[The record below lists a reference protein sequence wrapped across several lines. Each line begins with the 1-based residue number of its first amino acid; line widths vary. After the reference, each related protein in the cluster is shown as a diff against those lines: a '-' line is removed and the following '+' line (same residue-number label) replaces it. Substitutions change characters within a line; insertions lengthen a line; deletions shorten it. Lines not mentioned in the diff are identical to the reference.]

1 MISAYHAKY
10 YAHELTRRHAADGVN
25 RLSQSLFDASV
36 DLNPHQIDAALF
48 ALRNPLQEGVL
59 LADEV
64 GLGKTIEAALVVCQ
78 YWAER
83 RRQVLIICP
92 ASLRKQ
98 WAQELHD
105 KFAVPTTV
113 VDAVS
118 LRKQSAGDILATLQR
133 QVGKAVVI
141 MSYQFAAKLEAEL
154 RAVSWDVVVIDEA
167 HKLRNAHRA
176 SNRTGQALKR
186 ALQGRKKLLLTA
198 TPLQN
203 SLMELYG
210 LSTLI
215 DEHLFGDEAA
225 FRKQFMN
232 SGAGLDELRERL
244 DSFAKRTL
252 RRDVLEY
259 IKYTERKALTQPFNP
274 TDDEQALYERISAFL
289 QKEDSYA
296 LPKQQRHLTALILRK
311 LLASSSHAV
320 AATLVTIRERLQGL
334 LTADNAEDD
343 GSQLVEQIIVED
355 DLEQDYLEEEAS
367 EAESNNELSAEVPTP
382 ASAEE
387 GKPDSAK
394 DAHAV
399 RAAITTEIAEL
410 TAFVDAAQAL
420 KTDTKAQA
428 LLKALGLGFGKMA
441 ELRAPRKAIIFT
453 ESKRT
458 QEYLHRFLSANGHAG
473 KLVLFSGTNNHEDS
487 TAIYQRWLEEYK
499 GTDRVTGSP
508 QVDRRTA
515 LIDHFRKDDGTGA
528 EIMIATE
535 AAAEGV
541 NLQFCAL
548 IINYDLPWNPQR
560 VEQRIGR
567 CHRYGQR
574 FDVVVI
580 NFLNTRNQADQRV
593 LELLTE
599 KFNLFSGVF
608 GASDEVLGRIEGGLD
623 FEKRILQIYD
633 TCRQPEQIEAAFN
646 ALQAEL
652 EEVIADRIQDTQSQL
667 LENFDEDVHDRLKLR
682 LQDAEARLD
691 KLGRWFWGVTRY
703 ALDDR
708 ARFDEQSYAFS
719 LSTPPTGIAPGRYR
733 LMRANS
739 KNQTQPDMLA
749 YAYRLSH
756 PLGEWSI
763 DTSLRAPTPLA
774 SLKLDY
780 SKHGVRVSV
789 IEQLRGKSGWLTLAR
804 LEVTAFETTEALLF
818 SGLTDDGQVLDQ
830 ETCEKLMAMPAA
842 ALPAPLSTTVPDVLL
857 ANSQRAVA
865 ATVAQVLEANQR
877 LFNEERDK
885 LERWAD
891 DKLLTAEEA
900 LKNTKARIAQL
911 KRDARKAATL
921 QEQDG
926 IQRELS
932 ELERKQRRLRQ
943 EIFAVEDEII
953 AKRDELIAS
962 LQQRLQEKTSNET
975 LFSVRWQVT

>member
-10 YAHELTRRHAADGVN
+10 YAHELTRRHAADGVD

-36 DLNPHQIDAALF
+36 DLNPHQIEAALF

-83 RRQVLIICP
+83 RRQLLVICP

-98 WAQELHD
+98 WAQELHE

-118 LRKQSAGDILATLQR
+118 LRKQSSGDILTTIQR
-133 QVGKAVVI
+133 LVGKSVVI

-154 RAVSWDVVVIDEA
+154 RAVPWDVVVIDEA
-167 HKLRNAHRA
+167 HKLRNAHRP

-215 DEHLFGDEAA
+215 DEHLFGDETA

-232 SGAGLDELRERL
+232 SSTGQDELRERL
-244 DSFAKRTL
+244 ASFAKRTL

-289 QKEDSYA
+289 QKEESYA
-296 LPKQQRHLTALILRK
+296 LPKQQRHLTGLILRK

-334 LTADNAEDD
+334 LMADKTEDD
-343 GSQLVEQIIVED
+343 GSQLVEQLIAED
-355 DLEQDYLEEEAS
+355 DLEQDYLEEEVI
-367 EAESNNELSAEVPTP
+367 EAEEDAEDLTP
-382 ASAEE
+382 EPAERS
-387 GKPDSAK
+387 KPDASK
-394 DAHAV
+394 DAQAV
-399 RAAITTEIAEL
+399 RAAITAEIEEL

-420 KTDTKAQA
+420 QTDTKAQA
-428 LLKALGLGFGKMA
+428 LLKALALGFGKMA
-441 ELRAPRKAIIFT
+441 DLGAPRKAIIFT

-458 QEYLHRFLSANGHAG
+458 QEYLHRFLSANGYAG

-499 GTDRVTGSP
+499 GTDRATGSP

-515 LIDHFRKDDGTGA
+515 LIDHFRKDDGSGA

-652 EEVIADRIQDTQSQL
+652 EASIADRIKDTQSQL

-682 LQDAEARLD
+682 LDEAEARLD

-703 ALDDR
+703 ALNDR
-708 ARFDEQSYAFS
+708 ARFDELSYAFS
-719 LSTPPTGIAPGRYR
+719 LSLPPKGIATGRYQLIR
-733 LMRANS
+733 GAA
-739 KNQTQPDMLA
+739 QPDMMA
-749 YAYRLSH
+749 HAYRLSH

-763 DTSLRAPTPLA
+763 DSSLNAATPIA
-774 SLKLDY
+774 TLKLDY
-780 SKHGVRVSV
+780 GKHGARVSV
-789 IEQLRGKSGWLTLAR
+789 IERLRGISGWLTLAR

-830 ETCEKLMAMPAA
+830 ETCEKLMAIPASGKQT
-842 ALPAPLSTTVPDVLL
+842 PLSSTVPDALL
-857 ANSQRAVA
+857 ANNQRAVA
-865 ATVAQVLEANQR
+865 ATIAQVLDANQR

-885 LERWAD
+885 LERWAE
-891 DKLLTAEEA
+891 DKLLAVEEA
-900 LKNTKARIAQL
+900 LNNTKARIAQL

-932 ELERKQRRLRQ
+932 DLECKQRRQRQ
-943 EIFAVEDEII
+943 EIFNTEDEII
-953 AKRDELIAS
+953 AKRDELIET
-962 LQQRLQEKTSNET
+962 LHKRMQEKTETRT
-975 LFSVRWQVT
+975 LFTLRWHLV

>member
-10 YAHELTRRHAADGVN
+10 YAHELTRRHAADGVD

-36 DLNPHQIDAALF
+36 DLNPHQIEAALF

-83 RRQVLIICP
+83 RRRLLVICP

-98 WAQELHD
+98 WAQELQE
-105 KFAVPTTV
+105 KFAVPTSV

-118 LRKQSAGDILATLQR
+118 LRKKSAGDILATLQGL
-133 QVGKAVVI
+133 VGKTVII
-141 MSYQFAAKLEAEL
+141 MSYQFATKLEAEL
-154 RAVSWDVVVIDEA
+154 RAVPWDVVVIDEA

-186 ALQGRKKLLLTA
+186 ALAGRKKLLLTA

-215 DEHLFGDEAA
+215 DEHLFGDETA

-232 SGAGLDELRERL
+232 SGTGLDELRERL
-244 DSFAKRTL
+244 ASFAKRTL

-334 LTADNAEDD
+334 LTAGKTEDD
-343 GSQLVEQIIVED
+343 GSQLVEQLIAED

-367 EAESNNELSAEVPTP
+367 EAEENAEASMP
-382 ASAEE
+382 AAAGN
-387 GKPDSAK
+387 GKPGAAK
-394 DAHAV
+394 DAQTV
-399 RAAITTEIAEL
+399 RAAITAEIEEL

-420 KTDTKAQA
+420 QTDTKAQA
-428 LLKALGLGFGKMA
+428 LLKALNLGFGKMA

-453 ESKRT
+453 ESRRT

-515 LIDHFRKDDGTGA
+515 LIDHFRKDDGSGA

-560 VEQRIGR
+560 IEQRIGR

-574 FDVVVI
+574 YDVVVI

-652 EEVIADRIQDTQSQL
+652 EEVIADRIKDTQSQL

-682 LQDAEARLD
+682 LDEAEARLD

-703 ALDDR
+703 ALNDR

-719 LSTPPTGIAPGRYR
+719 LSTPPTGIATGRYQLIR
-733 LMRANS
+733 GAA
-739 KNQTQPDMLA
+739 QPDMLA
-749 YAYRLSH
+749 HAYRLSH

-763 DTSLRAPTPLA
+763 ATSLNAATPVA
-774 SLKLDY
+774 TVKLDY
-780 SKHGVRVSV
+780 DQHGARVSV
-789 IEQLRGKSGWLTLAR
+789 IERLRGKSGWLTLAR

-830 ETCEKLMAMPAA
+830 ETCEKLMALPAA
-842 ALPAPLSTTVPDVLL
+842 AKPAPLQEFVPKTLL
-857 ANSQRAVA
+857 DNSQQAVA
-865 ATVAQVLEANQR
+865 ATISGVLEANQR
-877 LFNEERDK
+877 LFHEERDK

-891 DKLLTAEEA
+891 DKLLAAEEA

-953 AKRDELIAS
+953 AKRDALIAS
-962 LQQRLQEKTSNET
+962 LQQRLQEKTSHET
-975 LFSVRWQVT
+975 LFSIRWSLI

>member
-1 MISAYHAKY
+1 MFTAYHAKY
-10 YAHELTRRHAADGVN
+10 YAHELTRRHSADGVD

-78 YWAER
+78 HWAER
-83 RRQVLIICP
+83 RRRLLVICP

-105 KFAVPTTV
+105 KFAVPATV

-118 LRKQSAGDILATLQR
+118 LRKQSAGDLHATLQR
-133 QVGKAVVI
+133 LTGKAVVI

-154 RAVSWDVVVIDEA
+154 RAIPWDVVVIDEA

-215 DEHLFGDEAA
+215 DEHLFGDETA

-232 SGAGLDELRERL
+232 SGGATDELRERL
-244 DSFAKRTL
+244 ASFAKRTL

-296 LPKQQRHLTALILRK
+296 LPKRQRHLTALILRK

-320 AATLVTIRERLQGL
+320 AATLATIRERLQGL
-334 LTADNAEDD
+334 LTAETLEDD
-343 GSQLVEQIIVED
+343 GNALLEQLIAED
-355 DLEQDYLEEEAS
+355 DLEQDYLEEEVS
-367 EAESNNELSAEVPTP
+367 EAEEDTETRCVQARDAKPVELDD
-382 ASAEE
+382 ASAI
-387 GKPDSAK
+387 
-394 DAHAV
+394 
-399 RAAITTEIAEL
+399 RAAISAEIEEL
-410 TAFVDAAQAL
+410 TAFIDAARSLQ
-420 KTDTKAQA
+420 TDTKAQA
-428 LLKALGLGFGKMA
+428 LLKALTLGFGKMV

-458 QEYLHRFLSANGHAG
+458 QEYLHRFLSANGYAG
-473 KLVLFSGTNNHEDS
+473 KLALFSGTNNHEDS
-487 TAIYQRWLEEYK
+487 TAIYQRWLEEHK

-623 FEKRILQIYD
+623 FERRILQIYD

-646 ALQAEL
+646 TLQAEL
-652 EEVIADRIQDTQSQL
+652 EQVIADRIKDTQSQL
-667 LENFDEDVHDRLKLR
+667 LEHFDEDVHDRLKLR

-691 KLGRWFWGVTRY
+691 KLGRYFWGVTCY
-703 ALDDR
+703 ALDGR
-708 ARFDEQSYAFS
+708 ARFDEPSYAFS
-719 LSTPPTGIAPGRYR
+719 LSTPPTGITSGRYQLIR
-733 LMRANS
+733 GAA
-739 KNQTQPDMLA
+739 QPDMLA
-749 YAYRLSH
+749 HAYRLSH

-763 DTSLRAPTPLA
+763 EASLNATTPIA
-774 SLKLDY
+774 TLKLDY
-780 SKHGVRVSV
+780 GKHGARVSV
-789 IEQLRGKSGWLTLAR
+789 IEKLRGQSGWLTLAR
-804 LEVTAFETTEALLF
+804 LEVTAFETSEALLF

-830 ETCEKLMAMPAA
+830 ETCEKLMAIPAA
-842 ALPAPLSTTVPDVLL
+842 GKPTPLSTTVPEALL

-865 ATVAQVLEANQR
+865 ATIAQMLEANQR

-891 DKLLTAEEA
+891 DKLLAAEEA

-911 KRDARKAATL
+911 RRDARKAATL
-921 QEQDG
+921 QEQDS

-932 ELERKQRRLRQ
+932 ELERTQRRLRQ

-953 AKRDELIAS
+953 AKRDDLIAS

-975 LFSVRWQVT
+975 LFSVHWQVT

>member
-10 YAHELTRRHAADGVN
+10 YAHELTRRHATNGVD

-36 DLNPHQIDAALF
+36 DLNPHQIEAALF
-48 ALRNPLQEGVL
+48 ALRNPLQQGVL

-64 GLGKTIEAALVVCQ
+64 GLGKTIEASLVVCQ
-78 YWAER
+78 HWAER
-83 RRQVLIICP
+83 RRRLLVICP

-105 KFAVPTTV
+105 KFAVPTII
-113 VDAVS
+113 VDAVF
-118 LRKQSAGDILATLQR
+118 LRKQSAGDVLATLQGM
-133 QVGKAVVI
+133 VGKTVVI
-141 MSYQFAAKLEAEL
+141 MSYQFAAKLESEL
-154 RAVSWDVVVIDEA
+154 RAVPWDIVVIDEA

-186 ALQGRKKLLLTA
+186 ALDGRKKLLLTA

-215 DEHLFGDEAA
+215 DEHLFGDETA

-232 SGAGLDELRERL
+232 SGNGLDELRARL
-244 DSFAKRTL
+244 ATFAKRTL

-274 TDDEQALYERISAFL
+274 TDDEQLLYDQISAFL
-289 QKEDSYA
+289 QREDSYA

-320 AATLVTIRERLQGL
+320 SATLVTIRARLERLLSG
-334 LTADNAEDD
+334 AENDD
-343 GSQLVEQIIVED
+343 GSKLVEQLIDED
-355 DLEQDYLEEEAS
+355 DLEQDYLEEQTDEDDESPDNAAQAS
-367 EAESNNELSAEVPTP
+367 GSAAVDD
-382 ASAEE
+382 
-387 GKPDSAK
+387 KIDK
-394 DAHAV
+394 DAL
-399 RAAITTEIAEL
+399 RAEIAEL
-410 TAFVDAAQAL
+410 TAFIDAANAL
-420 KTDTKAQA
+420 QTDTKAQA
-428 LLKALGLGFGKMA
+428 LLKALELGFGKMT
-441 ELRAPRKAIIFT
+441 ELRAPRKVIIFT

-458 QEYLHRFLSANGHAG
+458 QEYLYRFLSANGYEG

-487 TAIYQRWLEEYK
+487 TAIYQRWLEEFK
-499 GTDRVTGSP
+499 GTDKVTGSP

-515 LIDHFRKDDGTGA
+515 LIDHFRQDDGSGA

-633 TCRQPEQIEAAFN
+633 TCRRPEDIEAAFN
-646 ALQAEL
+646 ELQAEL
-652 EEVIADRIQDTQSQL
+652 EEAIADRIRDTQAQL

-682 LQDAEARLD
+682 LDEAEARLD
-691 KLGRWFWGVTRY
+691 KLGRWFWGATRY
-703 ALDDR
+703 ALADH

-719 LSTPPTGIAPGRYR
+719 LTKPPKNLASAAPVGRYQLIR
-733 LMRANS
+733 GAS
-739 KNQTQPDMLA
+739 QPDMLA
-749 YAYRLSH
+749 HAYRLSH
-756 PLGEWSI
+756 PLGEWTI
-763 DTSLRAPTPLA
+763 DA
-774 SLKLDY
+774 SLNAATPPAALRFDY
-780 SKHGVRVSV
+780 GKHGARVSV
-789 IEQLRGKSGWLTLAR
+789 IEQLRGKSGWLMLVRLA
-804 LEVTAFETTEALLF
+804 VTAFETTEALLF
-818 SGLTDDGQVLDQ
+818 SGMTDDGQLLDQ
-830 ETCEKLMAMPAA
+830 ETCEKLMAIQAAGNPAIIHDPV
-842 ALPAPLSTTVPDVLL
+842 PASLE
-857 ANSQRAVA
+857 ANSQRRVQ
-865 ATVAQVLEANQR
+865 ATIAEVLEANQR

-885 LERWAD
+885 LEKWAD
-891 DKLLTAEEA
+891 DKLMASEEA
-900 LKNTKARIAQL
+900 LRNTKARIAQL
-911 KRDARKAATL
+911 KRDARKATTL
-921 QEQDG
+921 QEQAE

-932 ELERKQRRLRQ
+932 ELERQQRKQRQ

-953 AKRDELIAS
+953 EKRDALIES
-962 LQQRLQEKTSNET
+962 LQQRLQEKTET
-975 LFSVRWQVT
+975 EPLFTLRWQVV

>member
-10 YAHELTRRHAADGVN
+10 YAHELTRRHTADGVD

-36 DLNPHQIDAALF
+36 DLNPHQIEAALF

-64 GLGKTIEAALVVCQ
+64 GLGKTIEAALVICQ
-78 YWAER
+78 HWAER
-83 RRQVLIICP
+83 RRQLLVICP

-98 WAQELHD
+98 WAQELQD
-105 KFAVPTTV
+105 KFAVPTSV
-113 VDAVS
+113 VDAVA
-118 LRKQSAGDILATLQR
+118 LRKQSAGDMLSTLRGLA
-133 QVGKAVVI
+133 GKAVVI

-154 RAVSWDVVVIDEA
+154 RAIPWDVVVIDEA
-167 HKLRNAHRA
+167 HKLRNAHRT

-186 ALQGRKKLLLTA
+186 ALAGRKKLLLTA

-215 DEHLFGDEAA
+215 DEHLFGDETA
-225 FRKQFMN
+225 FRKQFVN
-232 SGAGLDELRERL
+232 SSTGLDELRERL
-244 DSFAKRTL
+244 ASFAKRTL

-289 QKEDSYA
+289 QKDDSYA
-296 LPKQQRHLTALILRK
+296 LPKRQRHLTALILRK

-334 LTADNAEDD
+334 LTSGNTESD
-343 GSQLVEQIIVED
+343 GSLLIEQLIAED
-355 DLEQDYLEEEAS
+355 DLEQDYLEDEAS
-367 EAESNNELSAEVPTP
+367 EAEDGLEANPYGPVEDGNSN
-382 ASAEE
+382 
-387 GKPDSAK
+387 PDFA
-394 DAHAV
+394 
-399 RAAITTEIAEL
+399 RAAIAAEIEEL
-410 TAFVDAAQAL
+410 TTFINAAQSL
-420 KTDTKAQA
+420 QTDTKAQA
-428 LLKALGLGFGKMA
+428 LLKALTLGFDKMA

-458 QEYLHRFLSANGHAG
+458 QEYLHRFLSANGYEG
-473 KLVLFSGTNNHEDS
+473 KLVLFSGTNNHEES
-487 TAIYQRWLEEYK
+487 TAIYQRWLEEFT

-515 LIDHFRKDDGTGA
+515 LIDHFRQNDGTGA

-535 AAAEGV
+535 AASEGV

-633 TCRQPEQIEAAFN
+633 TCRQPEQIEEAFN

-652 EEVIADRIQDTQSQL
+652 EEVIADRIKDTQSQL

-682 LQDAEARLD
+682 LDEAEARLD
-691 KLGRWFWGVTRY
+691 KLGRWFWGATRY
-703 ALDDR
+703 ALSER

-719 LSTPPTGIAPGRYR
+719 LGNPPNGIAPGRYQLIR
-733 LMRANS
+733 GAA
-739 KNQTQPDMLA
+739 QPDMLA
-749 YAYRLSH
+749 HAYRLSH

-763 DTSLRAPTPLA
+763 NASLNAATPTA
-774 SLKLDY
+774 ALKLDY
-780 SKHGVRVSV
+780 GKHGARVSV
-789 IEQLRGKSGWLTLAR
+789 IENLRGKSGWLTLAR

-830 ETCEKLMAMPAA
+830 ETCEKLMSIPAA
-842 ALPAPLSTTVPDVLL
+842 GKPTPIGTAVPKDLL
-857 ANSQRAVA
+857 ANNQRAVA
-865 ATVAQVLEANQR
+865 AAIAQVLEANQR

-891 DKLLTAEEA
+891 DKLLAAEEA

-921 QEQDG
+921 QEQDT

-943 EIFAVEDEII
+943 EIFTVEDEII
-953 AKRDELIAS
+953 AKRDELIDS
-962 LQQRLQEKTSNET
+962 LQQRLEEKTSQET
-975 LFSVRWQVT
+975 LFSVRWQVI

>member
-10 YAHELTRRHAADGVN
+10 YAHELTRRHAADGVD

-36 DLNPHQIDAALF
+36 DLNPHQIEAALF

-83 RRQVLIICP
+83 RRRLLVICP

-98 WAQELHD
+98 WAQELHE

-118 LRKQSAGDILATLQR
+118 LRKQSAGDSLAALQG
-133 QVGKAVVI
+133 QVGKAVVV

-154 RAVSWDVVVIDEA
+154 RAVPWDVVVIDEA

-215 DEHLFGDEAA
+215 DEHMFGDETA

-232 SGAGLDELRERL
+232 SGTGLDELRERL
-244 DSFAKRTL
+244 ASFAKRTL

-320 AATLVTIRERLQGL
+320 AATLVTIRERLQSL
-334 LTADNAEDD
+334 LTAGKTEDD
-343 GSQLVEQIIVED
+343 GSLLVEQLIAED
-355 DLEQDYLEEEAS
+355 DLEQDYLEEEVS
-367 EAESNNELSAEVPTP
+367 EAEENAEAATP
-382 ASAEE
+382 GAAEN
-387 GKPDSAK
+387 GKQDAAK
-394 DAHAV
+394 DALAV
-399 RAAITTEIAEL
+399 RAAITAEIEEL
-410 TAFVDAAQAL
+410 TAFVDAADAL
-420 KTDTKAQA
+420 QTDTKAQA
-428 LLKALGLGFGKMA
+428 LLKALKLGFGKMA
-441 ELRAPRKAIIFT
+441 ELGAPRKAIIFT

-473 KLVLFSGTNNHEDS
+473 KLVLFSGTNTHEDS
-487 TAIYQRWLEEYK
+487 TVIYQRWLEKYK
-499 GTDRVTGSP
+499 DTDRVTGSP

-515 LIDHFRKDDGTGA
+515 LIDHFRKDDGSGA

-646 ALQAEL
+646 ALQVEL
-652 EEVIADRIQDTQSQL
+652 EEVIADRIKDTQSQL

-703 ALDDR
+703 ALNDR
-708 ARFDEQSYAFS
+708 ARFDDRAYAFS
-719 LSTPPTGIAPGRYR
+719 LITPPTGIASGRYQLIR
-733 LMRANS
+733 GAA
-739 KNQTQPDMLA
+739 QPDMLA
-749 YAYRLSH
+749 HAYRLSH

-763 DTSLRAPTPLA
+763 EA
-774 SLKLDY
+774 SLNAATPVAMLKFDY
-780 SKHGVRVSV
+780 DKHGARVSV
-789 IEQLRGKSGWLTLAR
+789 IEKLRGKSGWLTLAR

-830 ETCEKLMAMPAA
+830 ETCEKLMAIPAA
-842 ALPAPLSTTVPDVLL
+842 DKPTPLNATVPEVLL
-857 ANSQRAVA
+857 ANSQRAVS
-865 ATVAQVLEANQR
+865 ATIATVLEANQR

-891 DKLLTAEEA
+891 DKLLAAEEA

-921 QEQDG
+921 QEQDA

-932 ELERKQRRLRQ
+932 ELERKQRRQRQ

-962 LQQRLQEKTSNET
+962 LQQRLQEKTNSET
-975 LFSVRWQVT
+975 LFSVRWQVL

>member
-10 YAHELTRRHAADGVN
+10 YAHELTRRHGADGVD

-36 DLNPHQIDAALF
+36 DLNPHQIEAALF

-64 GLGKTIEAALVVCQ
+64 GLGKTIEASLVVCQ

-83 RRQVLIICP
+83 RRRLMVICP

-98 WAQELHD
+98 WAQELSD

-118 LRKQSAGDILATLQR
+118 LRKQATGDMLSTLQSM
-133 QVGKAVVI
+133 VGKAVVI

-154 RAVSWDVVVIDEA
+154 RAVPWDVVVMDEA

-186 ALQGRKKLLLTA
+186 ALAGRKKLLLTA

-203 SLMELYG
+203 SLIELYG

-215 DEHLFGDEAA
+215 DEHIFGDETA

-232 SGAGLDELRERL
+232 STTGTDELRTRL
-244 DSFAKRTL
+244 ASFAKRTL

-259 IKYTERKALTQPFNP
+259 IKYTERKALTQPFEP
-274 TDDEQALYERISAFL
+274 TNDEQSLYERISTFL
-289 QKEDSYA
+289 QREDSYA

-320 AATLVTIRERLQGL
+320 AATLITIRERLERMLSGAL
-334 LTADNAEDD
+334 DDD
-343 GSQLVEQIIVED
+343 GSQLLEQIIADD
-355 DLEQDYLEEEAS
+355 DLEHDYLEEETGEDNEPPVNEVHTVADKKNNIDINVLRS
-367 EAESNNELSAEVPTP
+367 EI
-382 ASAEE
+382 
-387 GKPDSAK
+387 D
-394 DAHAV
+394 
-399 RAAITTEIAEL
+399 EL
-410 TAFVDAAQAL
+410 TQFIDAAQAL
-420 KTDTKAQA
+420 QKDTKAGA
-428 LLKALGLGFGKMA
+428 LLKALMLGFGKME
-441 ELRAPRKAIIFT
+441 ELHGPRKAIIFT

-458 QEYLHRFLSANGHAG
+458 QEYLHRFLSANGYSG
-473 KLVLFSGTNNHEDS
+473 KLALFSGTNNHENT
-487 TAIYQRWLEEYK
+487 TAIYLRWIEEFK
-499 GTDRVTGSP
+499 GTERVTGSP

-541 NLQFCAL
+541 NLQFCSL

-560 VEQRIGR
+560 IEQRIGR

-599 KFNLFSGVF
+599 KFHLFSGVF
-608 GASDEVLGRIEGGLD
+608 GASDEVLGRVEGGLD

-633 TCRQPEQIEAAFN
+633 TCRQPEQIEEAFN
-646 ALQAEL
+646 TLQTEL
-652 EEVIADRIQDTQSQL
+652 EEVIADRIKDTQIQL

-682 LQDAEARLD
+682 LDEAEARLD
-691 KLGRWFWGVTRY
+691 KIGRWFWGVTRY
-703 ALDDR
+703 ALSDR
-708 ARFDEQSYAFS
+708 AIFDERSYAFS
-719 LSTPPTGIAPGRYR
+719 LASSPDGANSHIPSGRYQLIR
-733 LMRANS
+733 GAG
-739 KNQTQPDMLA
+739 QPDMLA
-749 YAYRLSH
+749 HAYRLSH

-763 DTSLRAPTPLA
+763 AASLNADTITAI
-774 SLKLDY
+774 LKLDY
-780 SKHGVRVSV
+780 DKHGTRVSV
-789 IEQLRGKSGWLTLAR
+789 VENLRGKSGWLTLVR
-804 LEVTAFETTEALLF
+804 LEVIAFETTEALLF

-830 ETCEKLMAMPAA
+830 ETCEKLMSIPAA
-842 ALPAPLSTTVPDVLL
+842 GKPAALSTPVPAALVT
-857 ANSQRAVA
+857 NSQLAIA
-865 ATVAQVLEANQR
+865 ATIAQVLEANQR

-891 DKLLTAEEA
+891 DKLVAAEEA

-932 ELERKQRRLRQ
+932 DLERGQRRLRQ
-943 EIFAVEDEII
+943 EIFTVEDEII
-953 AKRDELIAS
+953 AKRDELITS
-962 LQQRLQEKTSNET
+962 LQQRLKETTSSET
-975 LFSVRWQVT
+975 LFSIRWQVA

>member
-1 MISAYHAKY
+1 MISASHPKSFAY
-10 YAHELTRRHAADGVN
+10 ELTRRHDADGVD

-36 DLNPHQIDAALF
+36 DLNPHQIEAALF

-64 GLGKTIEAALVVCQ
+64 GLGKTIEASLVVCQ

-83 RRQVLIICP
+83 RRRLLVICP

-98 WAQELHD
+98 WAQELQE
-105 KFAVPTTV
+105 KFAVPTSV

-118 LRKQSAGDILATLQR
+118 LRKKSAGDILTTLQGL
-133 QVGKAVVI
+133 VGKTVII
-141 MSYQFAAKLEAEL
+141 MSYQFATKLEAEL
-154 RAVSWDVVVIDEA
+154 RAVPWDVVVIDEA

-186 ALQGRKKLLLTA
+186 ALAGRKKLLLTA

-232 SGAGLDELRERL
+232 SGTGMDELRERL
-244 DSFAKRTL
+244 GSFAKRTL

-296 LPKQQRHLTALILRK
+296 LPKQQRHLTSLILRK

-320 AATLVTIRERLQGL
+320 AATLITIRERLQKL
-334 LTADNAEDD
+334 LAAGTTGDD
-343 GSQLVEQIIVED
+343 GTELVELLIAED
-355 DLEQDYLEEEAS
+355 DLEQDYLEEEVS
-367 EAESNNELSAEVPTP
+367 EDEESSAAVVPAAVQDGNPNAARVLISTEIEELSAF
-382 ASAEE
+382 
-387 GKPDSAK
+387 
-394 DAHAV
+394 
-399 RAAITTEIAEL
+399 I
-410 TAFVDAAQAL
+410 DAAQSL

-428 LLKALGLGFGKMA
+428 LLKALALGFGKMA
-441 ELRAPRKAIIFT
+441 ELHAPRKAIIFT
-453 ESKRT
+453 ESRRT
-458 QEYLHRFLSANGHAG
+458 QEYLHRFLSANGYAG
-473 KLVLFSGTNNHEDS
+473 KLVLFSGTNTHDES
-487 TAIYQRWLEEYK
+487 AAVYQRWHAEFK

-515 LIDHFRKDDGTGA
+515 LIDHFRKDDGSGA

-574 FDVVVI
+574 YDVVVI

-599 KFNLFSGVF
+599 KFSLFSGVF

-623 FEKRILQIYD
+623 FEKRVLQIYD

-646 ALQAEL
+646 QLQTEL
-652 EEVIADRIQDTQSQL
+652 EEVIADRVKDTQSQL

-703 ALDDR
+703 ALSDR

-719 LSTPPTGIAPGRYR
+719 LSTPPGGIAPGRYQLIR
-733 LMRANS
+733 GAA
-739 KNQTQPDMLA
+739 QPDMLA
-749 YAYRLSH
+749 HAYRLSH

-763 DTSLRAPTPLA
+763 DASLAAPTPA
-774 SLKLDY
+774 ATVKLDY
-780 SKHGVRVSV
+780 AKHGARISV
-789 IEQLRGKSGWLTLAR
+789 IEKLRGKSGWLTLAR
-804 LEVTAFETTEALLF
+804 LEVTAFETSEALLF
-818 SGLTDDGQVLDQ
+818 SGLTDDGEPLDQ
-830 ETCEKLMAMPAA
+830 ETCEKLMGIPAA
-842 ALPAPLSTTVPDVLL
+842 GKPAALHADAPQALA

-865 ATVAQVLEANQR
+865 ATIAQVLEANQR

-891 DKLLTAEEA
+891 DKLLAAEEA

-911 KRDARKAATL
+911 KRDARKAVTL

-943 EIFAVEDEII
+943 EIFTVEDEII

-962 LQQRLQEKTSNET
+962 LQQRLQEKTSSET
-975 LFSVRWQVT
+975 LFSIRWQVA